1 MQRNLELALNPK
13 SLWHHPILPIFIE
26 EEAQP
31 TVETQDIPTKL
42 YLVPTLDNPFG
53 EEVDQEF
60 LPSPSPRS
68 ELPDI
73 SSWVKRYVIGVVEIW
88 SAKRPASQLLNWSH
102 RKVYKQLINPSLLT
116 KGAKI
121 RKIYI
126 SEPIEGVIE
135 ATVTLR
141 ISERVRSLSL
151 RFEGVDKR
159 WLCTELLL
167 I

>member
-1 MQRNLELALNPK
+1 MRSNLELAPNPK
-13 SLWHHPILPIFIE
+13 ALWHHPVLPIFIE
-26 EEAQP
+26 EQ
-31 TVETQDIPTKL
+31 VEESVVSQDIPTKL
-42 YLVPTLDNPFG
+42 FLVPTLDNPFG

-60 LPSPSPRS
+60 LPQPSPLKD
-68 ELPDI
+68 LPDI

-102 RKVYKQLINPSLLT
+102 RKVYKQLTNPSLLT

-126 SEPIEGVIE
+126 SEPIDGVIE